1 MAYRLPSFLLQHTV
15 TIEPYQGNGANGPVY
30 GAPVTVKCFRDD
42 KRRLVRGSNGSQVVS
57 ESTVYCLPGTVAP
70 PESRINLGTRV
81 ATVITS
87 ADRDGGHLPVPSHV
101 EVNCT

>member
-1 MAYRLPSFLLQHTV
+1 MAVALPAVLFQHEV
-15 TIEPYQGNGANGPVY
+15 TIEPFQGNGANGPVY
-30 GAPVTVKCFRDD
+30 GAPVTVRCFRDD
-42 KRRLVRGSNGSQVVS
+42 KRRLVRAPNGSQVVS

-70 PESRINLGTRV
+70 PESRINLGSRV

-87 ADRDGGHLPVPSHV
+87 ADRDGGTLPVPSHV